1 MPTTT
6 LQVSKTP
13 RTLYYKSISSED
25 LYSKYRSSLT
35 ALHFLQIS
43 TRMAIS
49 YASKFSRRTTVMR
62 WYNKWTIYFTSTPQR
77 LFPSVNVGFNQ

>member
-6 LQVSKTP
+6 LQVSKTHQ
-13 RTLYYKSISSED
+13 KD